1 MTVQYLYKYG
11 TINEYSEGLFTTP
24 SVWFSPPSQL
34 NDPFECRPY
43 FTFEGNREQ
52 IMEALIRQL
61 RLRYPA
67 SGDDQIIAMA
77 SSLYFEGRHRDP
89 ERLEEL
95 RKDLLQR
102 LANNIGLYCLSSKP
116 NDILMWSH
124 YGSGHSG
131 FCLKFEATANTP
143 FFGNAQ
149 KVRYSENFPNIDYFN
164 TPIDEQVDFV
174 FLTKFLGWSYEEEWR
189 IIDNENGPGLKK
201 YPTELLTGV
210 IFGIKMLQE
219 NKNKIR
225 DWINR
230 SGRDVSFYQ
239 AELNEKKFAIEIQQ
253 TE

>member
-1 MTVQYLYKYG
+1 MMGQHLYKYG
-11 TINEYSEGLFTTP
+11 TINEYSESLFATP
-24 SVWFSPPSQL
+24 SVWFSAPSQL

-61 RLRYPA
+61 RLRNPA

-77 SSLYFEGRHRDP
+77 SSLYLEGRHRDP
-89 ERLEEL
+89 ERTEEL
-95 RKDLLQR
+95 RKTLLQR
-102 LANNIGLYCLSSKP
+102 FANNVGLYCLSSRP

-149 KVRYSENFPNIDYFN
+149 KVRYSENFPNVDFFN
-164 TPIDEQVDFV
+164 MPIDEQVNLV

-189 IIDNENGPGLKK
+189 IIDNHTGPGLKK
-201 YPTELLTGV
+201 YPLELLTGV
-210 IFGIKMLQE
+210 IFGIKMTQE
-219 NKNKIR
+219 I
-225 DWINR
+225 
-230 SGRDVSFYQ
+230 
-239 AELNEKKFAIEIQQ
+239 
-253 TE
+253 

>member
-1 MTVQYLYKYG
+1 MTVQHLYKYG
-11 TINEYSEGLFTTP
+11 TINEYSERLFTTP
-24 SVWFSPPSQL
+24 SVWFSPPVQL

-52 IMEALIRQL
+52 IIEAIIRQL

-77 SSLYFEGRHRDP
+77 SSLYLEGTHRDP
-89 ERLEEL
+89 ERAEEL
-95 RKDLLQR
+95 RKTLLQGF
-102 LANNIGLYCLSSKP
+102 ANNIGLYCLSSKP

-149 KVRYSENFPNIDYFN
+149 KVRYSENYPKVDYFN
-164 TPIDEQVDFV
+164 TPIDEQIDFV

-189 IIDNENGPGLKK
+189 IIDNATGPGLKE
-201 YPTELLTGV
+201 YPSKLLTGV
-210 IFGIKMLQE
+210 IFGIKMTAE

-239 AELNEKKFAIEIQQ
+239 AVLNEKKFAIEIQQ